1 MRLAKRIAELPPY
14 VFAQA
19 GARIEQ
25 LKSQGVDVINLGI
38 GSPDLPPPR
47 AIIDVL
53 YESALGP
60 HSHGYAGYYGL
71 PGLRRAMTDYYARRF
86 EVQLDPDREVAVLIG
101 SKEGLFNVSLAFV
114 DSGDVALIP
123 DPGYPTYSAGT
134 QMAGG
139 IRYPLPLRE
148 DNSFLPE
155 LESIPADIAG
165 AAKILWLNYPNNPT
179 GAVADLEFLAR
190 AVNFAQR
197 HDLLLCYDNPY
208 CDLTFDGYRA
218 PSVLQLP
225 GAKEV
230 ALEFNS
236 LSKTYNMAG
245 WRVGMAVG
253 NAHAVEAL
261 TRVKTNVDSGIFRP
275 IQQAAIAAL
284 SGDQAWLAE
293 RNSTYQR
300 RRDAIL
306 GFLPT
311 IGLSAQVPKAALY
324 VWARLPDGQKSSDYC
339 MDTLQRTGVW
349 LTPGS
354 AFGENGEGYVRI
366 ALTLPEER
374 LRAAGERL
382 RKTTDNE
389 SLKEGK
395 P

>member
-1 MRLAKRIAELPPY
+1 
-14 VFAQA
+14 
-19 GARIEQ
+19 
-25 LKSQGVDVINLGI
+25 
-38 GSPDLPPPR
+38 
-47 AIIDVL
+47 
-53 YESALGP
+53 
-60 HSHGYAGYYGL
+60 
-71 PGLRRAMTDYYARRF
+71 
-86 EVQLDPDREVAVLIG
+86 
-101 SKEGLFNVSLAFV
+101 
-114 DSGDVALIP
+114 
-123 DPGYPTYSAGT
+123 
-134 QMAGG
+134 
-139 IRYPLPLRE
+139 
-148 DNSFLPE
+148 
-155 LESIPADIAG
+155 
-165 AAKILWLNYPNNPT
+165 
-179 GAVADLEFLAR
+179 
-190 AVNFAQR
+190 
-197 HDLLLCYDNPY
+197 LCYDNPY